1 MGRLTKRDT
10 NMYANILALFSIFGS
25 SFAQQ
30 SSNNAANRLY
40 NITLIISETE
50 SIFLDT
56 IDTYQ
61 RFPTTFQTANET
73 YSNDGLTPDS
83 FDTLQKLILSE
94 LENVFD
100 DLADVMAKFNDV
112 VQKTCWTFE
121 NELEALRKRI
131 LLDFCDA
138 QVFGWLSDI
147 ENSLISIADSF
158 NETGDILDIYMT
170 VIKSVLSSRSA

>member
-1 MGRLTKRDT
+1 MGKRKE
-10 NMYANILALFSIFGS
+10 MYTNILILFSIFGS
-25 SFAQQ
+25 SFAQ

-56 IDTYQ
+56 IDAYQ
-61 RFPTTFQTANET
+61 RFPTTLQTANET

-121 NELEALRKRI
+121 N
-131 LLDFCDA
+131 
-138 QVFGWLSDI
+138 
-147 ENSLISIADSF
+147 
-158 NETGDILDIYMT
+158 
-170 VIKSVLSSRSA
+170 

>member
-1 MGRLTKRDT
+1 MGKRKE
-10 NMYANILALFSIFGS
+10 MYTNILILFSIFGS
-25 SFAQQ
+25 SFAQ

-56 IDTYQ
+56 IDAYK
-61 RFPTTFQTANET
+61 RFPATFQTANET
-73 YSNDGLTPDS
+73 YFEEGITPDS
-83 FDTLQKLILSE
+83 FDTLQKLILNE

-100 DLADVMAKFNDV
+100 DLAD
-112 VQKTCWTFE
+112 KTCWTFQ

-138 QVFGWLSDI
+138 QVFEW
-147 ENSLISIADSF
+147 
-158 NETGDILDIYMT
+158 
-170 VIKSVLSSRSA
+170 